1 MAADGILGSKGGAAQ
16 HDEDQDKVGE
26 DVVVNELVAAHTDP
40 VEKGTA
46 WMQACACWAPPG
58 LGASWREPGGGWPK
72 ARRLS
77 FSTQEEH
84 YGPSLVPQ
92 SLQLV

>member
-58 LGASWREPGGGWPK
+58 LGASWRRT
-72 ARRLS
+72 RRGLAK
-77 FSTQEEH
+77 
-84 YGPSLVPQ
+84 G
-92 SLQLV
+92 